1 MSYRYIIWF
10 SMILASLV
18 VLDLYIWRGYRK
30 TVNKKYFKYLKWLI
44 PFSSI
49 LFLSGFT
56 INLYRGS
63 VGIYN
68 ANIIVNTFF
77 GISLGFFIA
86 KLLAASFL
94 LIEDLYRILLFIK
107 RSEEHTSELQSRP
120 HLV

>member
-77 GISLGFFIA
+77 
-86 KLLAASFL
+86 
-94 LIEDLYRILLFIK
+94 

-120 HLV
+120 HLVCRLLLEKKNYD